1 MNIRTLERYN
11 KVTVFKLSIKKEQGT
26 RFVAPA
32 HNRNLVQSL
41 AAESGAAAQYS
52 AAALIMRWFL
62 PSTGMIDLH
71 GKQCIQSMSLTIARF
86 MAVQIHVE
94 VKKNPEFKKWMQTVV
109 WSRINISKN
118 IKPLER
124 SVIISPS
131 AEILFQFF
139 GCLGGRHVLHLFAFI
154 FQAFW
159 LKTWRKNMELL
170 SPS

>member
-131 AEILFQFF
+131 AEILWWKT
-139 GCLGGRHVLHLFAFI
+139 CLASLCIYISGVLAQNLAQKYGI
-154 FQAFW
+154 IKSL
-159 LKTWRKNMELL
+159 LKHM
-170 SPS
+170 